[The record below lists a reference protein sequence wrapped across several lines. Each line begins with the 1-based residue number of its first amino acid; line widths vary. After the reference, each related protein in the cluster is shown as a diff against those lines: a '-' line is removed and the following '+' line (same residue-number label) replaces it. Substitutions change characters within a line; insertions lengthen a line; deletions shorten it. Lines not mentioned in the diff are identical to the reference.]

1 MKKLK
6 EAENIS
12 KSREN
17 EILMITTLREFL
29 TLTVPILNY
38 SFLLRIA
45 AAGGQLVK
53 VSTKPARDPVS
64 VYLREVEG
72 GSTLHTLSTLSQVSH
87 A

>member
-1 MKKLK
+1 MTTTRL
-6 EAENIS
+6 
-12 KSREN
+12 RP
-17 EILMITTLREFL
+17 LLLITTLREFL
-29 TLTVPILNY
+29 SLTVPILNY

-72 GSTLHTLSTLSQVSH
+72 TAPPTPFKPSLKSLN

>member
-1 MKKLK
+1 MTTTRL
-6 EAENIS
+6 
-12 KSREN
+12 RP
-17 EILMITTLREFL
+17 LLLITTLREFL